1 MSSPV
6 LIEVQP
12 ADTIETAAAKI
23 TLQPEVLF
31 LLLGSFDAALAAQV
45 RSVCARAVV
54 PVALTANALL
64 IDMIP
69 GPIPVGGS
77 SQGVAVPIGQAA
89 QQMDQSPS
97 LLAILGSGAA
107 VPDAN
112 HTHLVRLPAE
122 WSDPLKSGLLLLAEL
137 AKRGAADPRPIVV
150 LLFGGNEADQITVLR
165 CARHSWPILA
175 VQGAGGLGDTLIAA
189 TTPPA
194 DGTPAP
200 VITDPD
206 LREIVDTGT
215 ICTLSLSGNVDD
227 LKRVLLT
234 PIQPPGD
241 ILENAWSRFDDL
253 DLAANEK
260 QRQFRNMQIWILSL
274 GVAATLLAVLI
285 SGHSLPAGF
294 AAWLYGLPF
303 APSLHVPQ
311 ILHILLI
318 LVPITISILASFNSR
333 FRQGNKWI
341 LLRAAA
347 ESIKREI
354 FRYRTRSGIYSETQ
368 CSQASAQSKLATK
381 IKDITSNLMQSEVN
395 KSSLPRRAG
404 KDPARLKFLQPDEYV
419 VERVKDQASY
429 FVSKTGNLYGRLR
442 LLQIW
447 ILVVGGAGTFLAA
460 INFEVWV
467 ALTTALA
474 TAFTT
479 KLEIDQVENSLVQY
493 NIALSS
499 MRNIESWW
507 TALSPW
513 EKTRRKNIDLLVD
526 QAEATLE
533 RETAGWVQQMQSEL
547 DKLTE
552 KQTAADQASGSSS
565 RR

>member
-31 LLLGSFDAALAAQV
+31 LLLGTFDAALAAQV
-45 RSVCARAVV
+45 RSVCARAVI

-69 GPIPVGGS
+69 GAIPEGGS

-97 LLAILGSGAA
+97 LLGILGSGAA
-107 VPDAN
+107 AADAN
-112 HTHLVRLPAE
+112 HTHLVQLPAE
-122 WSDPLKSGLLLLAEL
+122 WNDPLKSGLLLVAEL
-137 AKRGAADPRPIVV
+137 AKKGAADAKPVVV
-150 LLFGGNEADQITVLR
+150 LLFGGNDADQITVLR

-175 VQGAGGLGDTLIAA
+175 VQGAGGLGDALIAA

-194 DGTPAP
+194 DGTPAA

-206 LREIVDTGT
+206 LREIVDTAT
-215 ICTLSLSGNVDD
+215 ICPLSLDGDVDD

-253 DLAANEK
+253 DVAANEK
-260 QRQFRNMQIWILSL
+260 QTQFRLMQIWILSL
-274 GVAATLLAVLI
+274 GVAATLLAVAISGQALPPKFDAWLKPLI
-285 SGHSLPAGF
+285 SFVPVHSL
-294 AAWLYGLPF
+294 
-303 APSLHVPQ
+303 LHV
-311 ILHILLI
+311 LLV

-368 CSQASAQSKLATK
+368 CSQASAQSKLAAK
-381 IKDITSNLMQSEVN
+381 VKDITSNLMQSEVN
-395 KSSLPRRAG
+395 KSNLPRQAG
-404 KDPARLKFLQPDEYV
+404 NDPSRLKFLQPDEYV
-419 VERVKDQASY
+419 VERVKNQASY

-460 INFEVWV
+460 INLEVWV
-467 ALTTALA
+467 AVTTALA

-479 KLEIDQVENSLVQY
+479 KLEIDQVESSLVQY
-493 NIALSS
+493 NIALTS

-507 TALSPW
+507 KALSPW
-513 EKTRRKNIDLLVD
+513 EKTRRRNIDLLVD
-526 QAEATLE
+526 QAETTLE

-552 KQTAADQASGSSS
+552 KQAATDQGSGSSS
-565 RR
+565 RK

>member
-6 LIEVQP
+6 LIELQP
-12 ADTIETAAAKI
+12 ADTIETASAKI
-23 TLQPEVLF
+23 TLQPDVIF
-31 LLLGSFDAALAAQV
+31 LLLGNFDASLAAQV

-54 PVALTANALL
+54 PAALTANALL
-64 IDMIP
+64 IDTVP
-69 GPIPVGGS
+69 GPIPESGS
-77 SQGVAVPIGQAA
+77 GQGIAVQIGQAA
-89 QQMDQSPS
+89 QQMDQPPS
-97 LLAILGSGAA
+97 LLGILGPGAVA
-107 VPDAN
+107 PDAS
-112 HTHLVRLPAE
+112 HTHLVQLPAE
-122 WSDPLKSGLLLLAEL
+122 WSDPLKSSLLLIAEL
-137 AKRGAADPRPIVV
+137 TKRGAEDPRPVVV
-150 LLFGGNEADQITVLR
+150 LLFGGNDTDKITVLR
-165 CARHSWPILA
+165 CARRSWPIMA
-175 VQGAGGLGDTLIAA
+175 VQGAGGFGDTLIAA
-189 TTPPA
+189 AAPPA
-194 DGTPAP
+194 DGALAP

-215 ICTLSLSGNVDD
+215 ICLLSLDGNVDD

-253 DLAANEK
+253 DIAANEK
-260 QRQFRNMQIWILSL
+260 QTHFRLMQIWILGL
-274 GVAATLLAVLI
+274 GIAATLLAVAI
-285 SGHSLPAGF
+285 SGQALPAKF
-294 AAWLYGLPF
+294 NAWLKPLTSLVPVR
-303 APSLHVPQ
+303 SVLHV
-311 ILHILLI
+311 LLV

-354 FRYRTRSGIYSETQ
+354 FRYRTRAGIYNETQ
-368 CSQASAQSKLATK
+368 CSQASAPSKLAAK
-381 IKDITSNLMQSEVN
+381 VKDITSNLMQSEVN
-395 KSSLPRRAG
+395 KSSLPHRPG
-404 KDPARLKFLQPDEYV
+404 GDPARLKFLQPDEYV
-419 VERVKDQASY
+419 VERVKEQAQY
-429 FVSKTGNLYGRLR
+429 FAGKTGKLYRQLK

-447 ILVVGGAGTFLAA
+447 ILVVGGVGTFLAA

-467 ALTTALA
+467 AVTTALA

-479 KLEIDQVENSLVQY
+479 KLEIDQVESSLVQY
-493 NIALSS
+493 NIALTS

-507 TALSPW
+507 KALSPW
-513 EKTRRKNIDLLVD
+513 EKTRRKNIDLLVE
-526 QAEATLE
+526 QAETTLA

-552 KQTAADQASGSSS
+552 KQTPAGQTSGSSS